1 VPQKIILRGVHFNFD
16 KSNIRPED
24 AAILDEAVGVLKQ
37 NPKMTVEVN
46 GYCDA
51 IGTVRYNQK
60 LSERR
65 AHAVA
70 QYLEDHG
77 IPASQLIPRG
87 YGKTHFVASNRTRA
101 GRAQN
106 RRVELLPVQ

>member
-1 VPQKIILRGVHFNFD
+1 VHFDFD

-24 AAILDEAVGVLKQ
+24 AAILDEAVEVLKQ
-37 NPKMTVEVN
+37 NPNVTIDVN

-65 AHAVA
+65 ANSVA

-77 IPASQLIPRG
+77 IDSKRLVPQG
-87 YGKTHFVASNRTRA
+87 FGKTDFVATNKTSD

-106 RRVELLPVQ
+106 RRVELVPVGQ

>member
-1 VPQKIILRGVHFNFD
+1 MHFDFD

-24 AAILDEAVGVLKQ
+24 AAILDEAVEVLKQ
-37 NPKMTVEVN
+37 NPNVTIDVN

-65 AHAVA
+65 ANSVA

-77 IPASQLIPRG
+77 IDSKRLVPQG
-87 YGKTHFVASNRTRA
+87 FGKTDFVATNKTSD

-106 RRVELLPVQ
+106 RRVELVPVGQ